1 MSAEDTINTKNY
13 GEDKDAKK
21 TLVINTITE
30 NCASSAPKLSEPL
43 KEGQKLEANILSGG
57 ITNYSYKIYI
67 DKQPDICVFAKLSFE
82 YALWNPNDHHDLQ
95 RTVNE
100 YKMQQIMFQH
110 TPDCVIA
117 PLAIWDVD
125 HNGQKAK
132 LLMTEWSKADEQFG
146 NQFADG
152 SVDPRIAPKLAD
164 TLATLHNIKGFDP
177 TFNEQVKP
185 AMVGLLGFV
194 KQTAEGV
201 CDKTETKDRTEGY
214 CQELG
219 KEKLM
224 QILQANI
231 NNLDTQDCLIHSD
244 AHVFNILVE
253 PKPDIS
259 KLEDFG
265 PEGLMV
271 LCDWET
277 CIMGPIGKDVGGAI
291 AAPIGCLVG
300 HMLNGYRERSI
311 DNYINTLLD
320 DYTSKMLKQERLRKK
335 WQSSFVTFWVGA
347 VSFNMLFFTFLVSSW
362 MHSV

>member
-1 MSAEDTINTKNY
+1 MH
-13 GEDKDAKK
+13 
-21 TLVINTITE
+21 
-30 NCASSAPKLSEPL
+30 
-43 KEGQKLEANILSGG
+43 
-57 ITNYSYKIYI
+57 
-67 DKQPDICVFAKLSFE
+67 
-82 YALWNPNDHHDLQ
+82 WNPDQHHDLQ

-117 PLAIWDVD
+117 PLALWDVE

-219 KEKLM
+219 KVKLM

-231 NNLDTQDCLIHSD
+231 DNLDTQDCLIHSD

-277 CIMGPIGKDVGGAI
+277 CIMGPIGKDLGGAI
-291 AAPIGCLVG
+291 AAPVGCLVG
-300 HMLNGYRERSI
+300 HMLNGYREKSI
-311 DNYINTLLD
+311 DDYINTLLD
-320 DYTSKMLKQERLRKK
+320 DYTSKLMKAGKTSEEMAA
-335 WQSSFVTFWVGA
+335 SFVTYWVGA
-347 VSFNMLFFTFLVSSW
+347 VSFNMLFSTFLVYNW
-362 MHSV
+362 MHLV